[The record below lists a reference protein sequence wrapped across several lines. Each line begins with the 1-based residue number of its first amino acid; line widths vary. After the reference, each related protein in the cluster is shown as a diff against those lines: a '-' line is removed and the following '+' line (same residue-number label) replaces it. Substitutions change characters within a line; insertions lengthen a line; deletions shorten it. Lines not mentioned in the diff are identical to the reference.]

1 MHWIKT
7 IAINQPAIVS
17 IQLNRIDCLKTYP
30 RPCQGF
36 RRSPSHRPMLT
47 RSTEAGRGRADRRP
61 ISRSLKKSCT
71 RLQGSRRDANIPPA
85 HILGAEYHHQPL
97 RVTSPQQHQS
107 MTIPDRRNH
116 HSLTVSSHNH
126 QPMRVRTARP
136 GPNHERQGHGRCPA
150 PDLERACDVGDA
162 GGRRPRARVRLL
174 GR

>member
-1 MHWIKT
+1 MNPQCRGPRHDSVAPTGGVGRYLANSRLPRWI
-7 IAINQPAIVS
+7 QC
-17 IQLNRIDCLKTYP
+17 D
-30 RPCQGF
+30 GGG
-36 RRSPSHRPMLT
+36 
-47 RSTEAGRGRADRRP
+47 GRGRADRRP

-71 RLQGSRRDANIPPA
+71 RLQGSRRVANIPPA